1 LRTAVKAVHSGSKYF
16 TPAAAQQL
24 GAAIR
29 GEVQGEERQLLVER
43 LTPRE
48 RDVLVRVAKGLTN
61 KEIASQLG
69 ISPRTV
75 ETHRDSVARKLKMRS
90 VAELTRFVM
99 ETELNDD

>member
-1 LRTAVKAVHSGSKYF
+1 
-16 TPAAAQQL
+16 
-24 GAAIR
+24 
-29 GEVQGEERQLLVER
+29 VER